1 MVLIIDI
8 YFVKHTDCV
17 SPARRNNMALKCFY
31 TSAGHSLSSVL
42 YWTRE
47 AEVYWT
53 VMTEQV
59 SFQRT
64 ALPAASLWL
73 CDENLSGAV

>member
-8 YFVKHTDCV
+8 YFVKHTDRL
-17 SPARRNNMALKCFY
+17 SPPCRNNTALKCFY
-31 TSAGHSLSSVL
+31 TSAGHSLSNVL
-42 YWTRE
+42 YWTCE
-47 AEVYWT
+47 AEVYWS

-64 ALPAASLWL
+64 ALPASLWL
-73 CDENLSGAV
+73 CDENLLGAV